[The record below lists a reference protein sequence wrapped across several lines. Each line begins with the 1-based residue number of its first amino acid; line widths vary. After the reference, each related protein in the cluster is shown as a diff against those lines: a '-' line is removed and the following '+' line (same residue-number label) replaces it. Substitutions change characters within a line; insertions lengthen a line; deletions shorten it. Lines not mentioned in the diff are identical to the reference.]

1 MNPIRCSIND
11 SKGMSREKR
20 QELLPTISQRLKG
33 VASKSLTSPVCQ
45 RLRFQEKRIDAQN
58 SRSHMCGIGQIVVTF
73 ADYFWNRIWKRT
85 LIKELTWHHM
95 VLGLVNFLQPDR

>member
-1 MNPIRCSIND
+1 
-11 SKGMSREKR
+11 
-20 QELLPTISQRLKG
+20 
-33 VASKSLTSPVCQ
+33 
-45 RLRFQEKRIDAQN
+45 
-58 SRSHMCGIGQIVVTF
+58 MCGFGQIVVTF